1 MKKTKI
7 INKSIAVIMSIIL
20 VLSIIIG
27 IILSIN
33 LLAKYNKEQ
42 LWAETNKI
50 KIGAE
55 EILYVDLT
63 TKSEDYKKINQ
74 SNEIEQVSTDN
85 ELIVDNSNENA
96 YNSELKS
103 DENKAIID
111 ENDIEV
117 NNPYSTNKI
126 LIKTSNID
134 KINNVENIESIVK
147 ISEDLY
153 SIHYS
158 NAKDTKDGYN
168 ILKDDNAIENV
179 IKDCKVTAL
188 ENETSDISLEALDV
202 SSGKSAWGIY
212 DTGLS
217 LLKDKINYTKN
228 IPEIKVAVLD
238 TGLRSTHEV
247 FRNQN
252 TADRLD
258 LTDSYNYISK
268 NKNIA
273 DDNGHGTMVAGILS
287 EATSNNV
294 KIVPIKIMDNTGEG
308 SLINVIEAM
317 YAIVNKVD
325 VINLS
330 LGISND
336 KIDSNSKQIFD
347 KAIKNIYDSGVMIVC
362 ASGNEG
368 KENVYYPA
376 SSTYTISVGATK
388 RDKEIADFSNY
399 GNTVDFTAPGVGLW
413 LPYYT
418 SDTIYNNDLP
428 NVNNSGTS
436 FASPFITS
444 AIAMIKSENKNYS
457 TSQIKNILIKNTE
470 DLGIKGKDKYYG
482 YGLLNFDIEMFK
494 KPVIVAPEI
503 TTTGENGIKIVMHAI
518 CGNKITNW
526 SQSNTNIEPNN
537 WRTYS
542 KGSTTVSATLS
553 GYDYNDY
560 YVWFKDEKGNVTG
573 QKVYTAKKSTD
584 TSTNISTN
592 TNNNTN
598 TSTNTTTEP
607 TIDTPSIMYGDL
619 NNNKII
625 DIGDLLKLKRHIA
638 QANDKSVAQKHPDWK
653 LNNKQ
658 ISIGDVNS
666 NNIIDIGDILKI
678 QRYIAAQNSKTIRL
692 KHPSWAK
699 LK

>member
-50 KIGAE
+50 KIGEE

-63 TKSEDYKKINQ
+63 TKSEDYKKIDQ
-74 SNEIEQVSTDN
+74 SNEIEQVSTEN
-85 ELIVDNSNENA
+85 ELIVDSINENDS
-96 YNSELKS
+96 NFELKI
-103 DENKAIID
+103 DDNKAIID
-111 ENDIEV
+111 RNDIEV
-117 NNPYSTNKI
+117 NNQYSTNKI
-126 LIKTSNID
+126 LVKTSSID
-134 KINNVENIESIVK
+134 KINNAEKIESIVK
-147 ISEDLY
+147 ISDDLY
-153 SIHYS
+153 AIHYS

-168 ILKDDNAIENV
+168 ILKYDNAIENV
-179 IKDCKVTAL
+179 IKDCKVSAL
-188 ENETSDISLEALDV
+188 ENEISDISIETLDV

-228 IPEIKVAVLD
+228 VPEIKVAVLD
-238 TGLRSTHEV
+238 TGLRTTHEV

-273 DDNGHGTMVAGILS
+273 DDNGHGTMVAGVIS

-308 SLINVIEAM
+308 SFINVIEAM
-317 YAIVNKVD
+317 YAVANKVD
-325 VINLS
+325 AINLS
-330 LGISND
+330 LGVSND

-347 KAIKNIYDSGVMIVC
+347 NAIKNIYDSGVMIVC

-376 SSTYTISVGATK
+376 SSAYTISVGAVK
-388 RDKEIADFSNY
+388 RDKEIANFSNY
-399 GNTVDFTAPGVGLW
+399 GNTIDFTAPGVGLW

-418 SDTIYNNDLP
+418 SDTIYNNDLA

-457 TSQIKNILIKNTE
+457 ISQIKNILVKNTE
-470 DLGIKGKDKYYG
+470 DLGSIGKDKYYG
-482 YGLLNFDIEMFK
+482 YGMLNFDIDMFK
-494 KPVIVAPEI
+494 TPVIVSPEI
-503 TTTGENGIKIVMHAI
+503 TSTGGNGIKIVMHAI
-518 CGNKITNW
+518 CCNKITNW
-526 SQSNTNIEPNN
+526 AQSNTNVEPNN
-537 WRTYS
+537 WRTYNN
-542 KGSTTVSATLS
+542 GSTTVSATLS
-553 GYDYNDY
+553 GYDDTDY
-560 YVWFKDEKGNVTG
+560 YIWFKDEKGNVTG
-573 QKVYTAKKSTD
+573 QKVYTAKK
-584 TSTNISTN
+584 
-592 TNNNTN
+592 
-598 TSTNTTTEP
+598 TTEP
-607 TIDTPSIMYGDL
+607 TTDTSIMYGDL

-625 DIGDLLKLKRHIA
+625 DIGDLLKLKRYIA
-638 QANDKSVAQKHPDWK
+638 QANDKSVAQKHPDWN
-653 LNNKQ
+653 LNSKQ
-658 ISIGDVNS
+658 ISIGDINS
-666 NNIIDIGDILKI
+666 NNVIDIGDILKI
-678 QRYIAAQNSKTIRL
+678 QRYIATQNSEAVRL